1 MDLLT
6 ATIIVRGLP
15 THSSVAQQEH
25 NPRYCLPLWEG
36 PASIC
41 QSWRTTPV
49 KHNITIRTLLPIS
62 EKSVPLQ
69 PKKGNSFNSHHHQ
82 FYPRQSCTFSWA
94 FQEHLQNNEN
104 YCDRP
109 SAGEQYSS
117 VIICV
122 TLLLPYHYGGTGTM
136 FEYSVAICVT
146 LLYPTTKEIQC
157 LSTAWLFVFICL
169 IPTTDVVQKLPLL
182 YNWVQ
187 CYLFYSAW
195 PPTTDKVQCVS
206 TVLLI
211 ILLSLTPYH

>member
-6 ATIIVRGLP
+6 ATIIVRGLH
-15 THSSVAQQEH
+15 THSSVAQQER

-109 SAGEQYSS
+109 SAGLFVWLCFSLTTMEVQVLCLNTVWLFVWLCFTPPQKRYNVWAQRGYLCLSAWS
-117 VIICV
+117 
-122 TLLLPYHYGGTGTM
+122 LPLMWYKSFHYCTI
-136 FEYSVAICVT
+136 EYSVIFFT
-146 LLYPTTKEIQC
+146 LL
-157 LSTAWLFVFICL
+157 
-169 IPTTDVVQKLPLL
+169 DPLL
-182 YNWVQ
+182 QIRYNVWVQ
-187 CYLFYSAW
+187 YC
-195 PPTTDKVQCVS
+195 
-206 TVLLI
+206 
-211 ILLSLTPYH
+211 